1 MYLCMFPAYF
11 LFLISAIMA
20 ADRELVDDIFG
31 DGVEEEFVGFSRE
44 ELGIHQDVAVEK
56 YNEDGEVQLR

>member
-1 MYLCMFPAYF
+1 
-11 LFLISAIMA
+11 MA